1 MTMRHTPSAVQ
12 AQNELMRHRAEGRIQ
27 YAATIPLT
35 EALSGSARISAAL
48 IPTRSRTA
56 KPTTGVTWSR
66 VAREKSIARKLADA
80 FVNPFTAILFFPAII
95 SAATDMVFPAL
106 SMMGSTPEDFD
117 PLTVII
123 ITTMVVLSGTLR
135 YIQEARSG
143 NAAEKLLD
151 MITTTV
157 TVTREDAPRTEI
169 PIDDVVVGDIVHLSA
184 GDMIP
189 ADMRIIEAKDLF
201 VSGQA

>member
-1 MTMRHTPSAVQ
+1 MKKLNMRHTPSAVQ
-12 AQNELMRHRAEGRIQ
+12 AQNELIRHRAEGRIVH
-27 YAATIPLT
+27 AATIPLT
-35 EALSGSARISAAL
+35 EAMSWVGSNL
-48 IPTRSRTA
+48 GGLTRDEVAHSEADNGRNV
-56 KPTTGVTWSR
+56 VTR
-66 VAREKSIARKLADA
+66 GKKKSLARKLADA
-80 FVNPFTAILFFPAII
+80 FITPFTAILFFLAII
-95 SAATDMVFPAL
+95 SAATDMVFPSL

-157 TVTREDAPRTEI
+157 TVPKACAPATFSCR
-169 PIDDVVVGDIVHLSA
+169 A
-184 GDMIP
+184 
-189 ADMRIIEAKDLF
+189 
-201 VSGQA
+201 